1 MRIVAGLGNPGSR
14 YASHRH
20 NVGFMMVDQLA
31 DRYGFTPWKDKF
43 GGQLAEGRI
52 GNNKTLLFK
61 PQSYMNR
68 SGLPVAELMKFYKE
82 SPDHLTVIHD
92 EIDLTAGKIRVKM
105 GGGHG
110 GHNGLRDIDRHLG
123 PNYWRLR
130 VGVGRSRFNAD
141 VDQHVLSDF
150 DKADKDWLNP
160 LLECMTDLWTLWDSD
175 GHEAFMTAV
184 AHKTPA
190 PTISDTS
197 AGNTSAG
204 NTSKET

>member
-31 DRYGFTPWKDKF
+31 DRYGFPPWKDKF

-52 GNNKTLLFK
+52 GINKTLLFK

-68 SGLPVAELMKFYKE
+68 SGLPVVELMRFYKE

-92 EIDLTAGKIRVKM
+92 EIDLVAGKIRVKM

-123 PNYWRLR
+123 QNYWRLR

-150 DKADKDWLNP
+150 DKADRNWLNP
-160 LLECMTDLWTLWDSD
+160 LLDSMTDLWTLWDSD

>member
-82 SPDHLTVIHD
+82 SPEHLTVVHD
-92 EIDLTAGKIRVKM
+92 EIDLAAGKIRVKM

>member
-1 MRIVAGLGNPGSR
+1 
-14 YASHRH
+14 
-20 NVGFMMVDQLA
+20 MVDQLA
-31 DRYGFTPWKDKF
+31 DHYGFSLWKDKF

-52 GNNKTLLFK
+52 GNSKTLLFK

-82 SPDHLTVIHD
+82 SSDHLTVIHD
-92 EIDLTAGKIRVKM
+92 EIDLAAGKIRVKM

>member
-31 DRYGFTPWKDKF
+31 DHYGFSLWKDKF

-52 GNNKTLLFK
+52 GNSKTLLFK

-123 PNYWRLR
+123 PNYWRVR

>member
-68 SGLPVAELMKFYKE
+68 SGLPVVELIKFYKE
-82 SPDHLTVIHD
+82 SPEHLTVVHD
-92 EIDLTAGKIRVKM
+92 EIDLNAGKIRVKWGAGM
-105 GGGHG
+105 VAIMVCGILTGIWARITGACGLVLGGRVLTLMLISMCYPILIKLIKT
-110 GHNGLRDIDRHLG
+110 GLTHC
-123 PNYWRLR
+123 W
-130 VGVGRSRFNAD
+130 NA
-141 VDQHVLSDF
+141 
-150 DKADKDWLNP
+150 
-160 LLECMTDLWTLWDSD
+160 
-175 GHEAFMTAV
+175 
-184 AHKTPA
+184 
-190 PTISDTS
+190 
-197 AGNTSAG
+197 
-204 NTSKET
+204 

>member
-31 DRYGFTPWKDKF
+31 DHYGFSLWKDKF

-52 GNNKTLLFK
+52 GNSKTLLFK

-82 SPDHLTVIHD
+82 SSDHLTVIHD
-92 EIDLTAGKIRVKM
+92 EIDLAAGKIRVKM

-160 LLECMTDLWTLWDSD
+160 LLECMTDLWTLWDSE

>member
-82 SPDHLTVIHD
+82 SPEHLTVVHD

>member
-1 MRIVAGLGNPGSR
+1 MRIVAGLGNPGTR

-20 NVGFMMVDQLA
+20 NVGFMLVDLLA
-31 DRYGFTPWKDKF
+31 DRYGFSIWKDKF
-43 GGQLAEGRI
+43 GGKLSEGRI

-61 PQSYMNR
+61 PQSYMNK
-68 SGLPVAELMKFYKE
+68 SGLPVAELMKFYKAK
-82 SPDHLTVIHD
+82 PDHLTVIHD
-92 EIDLTAGKIRVKM
+92 EIDLAAGKIRVKK

-123 PNYWRLR
+123 QDYWRLR
-130 VGVGRSRFNAD
+130 VGVGRSRFGAD

-150 DKADKDWLNP
+150 DKSDQEWLVP
-160 LLECMTDLWTLWDSD
+160 LLDCITDLWPLWDRD

-190 PTISDTS
+190 PSISDIS
-197 AGNTSAG
+197 PENI
-204 NTSKET
+204 SKET

>member
-1 MRIVAGLGNPGSR
+1 MRIVAGLGNPGSS

-82 SPDHLTVIHD
+82 SPEHLTVVHD
-92 EIDLTAGKIRVKM
+92 EIDLAAGKIRVKM

-110 GHNGLRDIDRHLG
+110 GHNGG
-123 PNYWRLR
+123 R
-130 VGVGRSRFNAD
+130 VV
-141 VDQHVLSDF
+141 
-150 DKADKDWLNP
+150 
-160 LLECMTDLWTLWDSD
+160 TLKLIS
-175 GHEAFMTAV
+175 MCYPILIKLI
-184 AHKTPA
+184 KT
-190 PTISDTS
+190 
-197 AGNTSAG
+197 G
-204 NTSKET
+204 

>member
-20 NVGFMMVDQLA
+20 NVGFMMVDKLA
-31 DRYGFTPWKDKF
+31 DHYGFSLWKDKF

-52 GNNKTLLFK
+52 GNSKTLLFK

>member
-31 DRYGFTPWKDKF
+31 DHYGFSLWKDKF

-52 GNNKTLLFK
+52 GNSKTLLFK

-82 SPDHLTVIHD
+82 SSDHLTVIHD
-92 EIDLTAGKIRVKM
+92 EIDLAAGKIRVKM
-105 GGGHG
+105 GGGYG

>member
-31 DRYGFTPWKDKF
+31 DHYGFSLWKDKF

-52 GNNKTLLFK
+52 GNSKTLLFK

-68 SGLPVAELMKFYKE
+68 SGLPVVELIKFYKE
-82 SPDHLTVIHD
+82 SPDHLTVVHD
-92 EIDLTAGKIRVKM
+92 EIDLNAGKIRVKM

>member
-20 NVGFMMVDQLA
+20 NVGFMIVDQLA
-31 DRYGFTPWKDKF
+31 DRYGFPPWKDKF

-52 GNNKTLLFK
+52 GINKTLLFK

-68 SGLPVAELMKFYKE
+68 SGLPVVELMRFYKE

-92 EIDLTAGKIRVKM
+92 EIDLVAGKIRVKM

-123 PNYWRLR
+123 QNYWRLR

-150 DKADKDWLNP
+150 DKADRNWLNP
-160 LLECMTDLWTLWDSD
+160 LLDSMTDLWTLWDSD

>member
-1 MRIVAGLGNPGSR
+1 MRIVAGRGNPGSR

-52 GNNKTLLFK
+52 GINKTLLFK

-92 EIDLTAGKIRVKM
+92 EIDLAAGKIRVKM

-123 PNYWRLR
+123 QNYWRLR

-150 DKADKDWLNP
+150 DKADRNWLNP

>member
-52 GNNKTLLFK
+52 GNNNTLLFK

-110 GHNGLRDIDRHLG
+110 GHNGLRDIDRHPG

-130 VGVGRSRFNAD
+130 VGVGRSRFNAE